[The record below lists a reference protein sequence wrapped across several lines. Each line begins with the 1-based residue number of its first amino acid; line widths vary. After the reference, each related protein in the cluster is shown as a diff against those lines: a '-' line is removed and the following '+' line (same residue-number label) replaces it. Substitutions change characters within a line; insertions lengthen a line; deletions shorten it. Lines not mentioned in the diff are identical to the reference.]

1 MRYLTLCTDYDG
13 TLATDGRVLPST
25 VAALRRLKSS
35 GRHLVLVTG
44 RELPDLQ
51 SVCSCLE
58 LFEYVV
64 AENGALLYQPATQL
78 EVPLGERPPQTFI
91 DALRRRGVNRIS
103 VGRVIVATW
112 QPFETTVLETIKD
125 EGLELQVVFN
135 KGAVMV
141 LPAGVNKAS
150 GLAAA
155 LKRMELSP
163 DSAVGIG
170 DAENDHALL
179 KSCAC
184 GVAVANA
191 LPALKHTADFV
202 TIGHH
207 GAGVEELIDE
217 LIRDDLASR
226 EPIRGRQREL

>member
-13 TLATDGRVLPST
+13 TLATDGRVGART
-25 VAALRRLKSS
+25 AEALRRLTAS

-51 SVCSCLE
+51 RVCSCLE

-64 AENGALLYQPATQL
+64 AENGALLYQPAAQL
-78 EVPLGERPPQTFI
+78 EMPLAERPPETFVA
-91 DALRRRGVNRIS
+91 ALRARGVSRIS
-103 VGRVIVATW
+103 VGRAIIATW

-141 LPAGVNKAS
+141 LPAGINKAS

-155 LKRMELSP
+155 LERMGQSP
-163 DSAVGIG
+163 AGAVGIG

-179 KSCAC
+179 RFCAC

-191 LPALKHTADFV
+191 LPALKSTADFV
-202 TIGHH
+202 TLGDH
-207 GAGVEELIDE
+207 GTGVEELIEE
-217 LIRDDLASR
+217 LLEDDLASR
-226 EPIRGRQREL
+226 EPIRGRQRDL